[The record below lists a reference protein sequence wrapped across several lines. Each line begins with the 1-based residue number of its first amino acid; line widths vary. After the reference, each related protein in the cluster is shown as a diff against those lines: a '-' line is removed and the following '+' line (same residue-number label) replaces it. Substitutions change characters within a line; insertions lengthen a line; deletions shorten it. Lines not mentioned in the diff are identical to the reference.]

1 MSIKEIFDYIRTELP
16 FTLSIAFAL
25 LAYFAGR
32 LLERIIIPW
41 LQKLAHKSRTD
52 FDDLLV
58 KALRHKLTLVLV
70 VLSFHLSVH
79 FFHFGTKTESMLK
92 HQMLP
97 SFYIA
102 IFTLFLQGLTAD
114 LVQNALRSA
123 RGLHLPSTSLFS
135 NIIRVIVISIGITF
149 ILDVWGVSLAP
160 ILTTLGV
167 GGLAV
172 ALALQDTLGNFF
184 AGVQIILS
192 KKVRPGDY
200 VVLDSGQEGFVQDIS
215 WRNTAVLSLENNYII
230 IPNSKLGSAIVTNF
244 NSGTSELLLPV
255 TVGVSYD
262 SDLEFVEKITKEVAK
277 EVMANTEGGDPSYDP
292 FMNFH
297 TFNNSSID
305 YTIRLKCIAPQ
316 HRFKLVHA
324 FIKALHK
331 RYGEVGI
338 NIPFPIRTVYMRNLP
353 GNSKADNDA

>member
-1 MSIKEIFDYIRTELP
+1 MSIQDIVQYIRTEIP
-16 FTLSIAFAL
+16 FTFSILFAL
-25 LAYFAGR
+25 AAYFTGR
-32 LLERIIIPW
+32 LLEKLIVPW
-41 LQKLAHKSRTD
+41 LQKMAHRSRTD

-79 FFHFGTKTESMLK
+79 LLHFKPAVEATLRQKL
-92 HQMLP
+92 LP

-102 IFTLFLQGLTAD
+102 IFTLFAQGFMAD

-135 NIIRVIVISIGITF
+135 NIIRIILISIGITF

-172 ALALQDTLGNFF
+172 ALALQDTLSNFF

-230 IPNSKLGSAIVTNF
+230 IPNAKLGSAIVTNF
-244 NSGTSELLLPV
+244 NSGTPELLLPV

-277 EVMANTEGGDPSYDP
+277 EVMSSVEGGDPSYEP

-305 YTIRLKCIAPQ
+305 YTIRLKCIGPQ

-338 NIPFPIRTVYMRNLP
+338 NIPFPIRTVYMHNMAS
-353 GNSKADNDA
+353 NAQKND